1 MRCEM
6 TTTKNPRSRSFEKKE
21 KKEKKEEKCET
32 TIDYAKGLSH
42 AVLKYLEEEETKALT
57 EKIAE
62 GKKKKNN
69 ENNNNSARGD
79 EEKEEENAKEKKKR
93 TTKTKT
99 KKAVC
104 AVSSEGGAGGLD
116 DIEGNGEEKNAEMK
130 TTKKSKSKKTPMP
143 AFPSEEEEEEE
154 EEKEKKAKRDSG
166 VESGSLSRLGSA
178 FKLIQLQVIDP
189 AEMILA
195 GKGKKSDGEKNNGGV
210 HDSPR
215 EVHQSPRRHEVLSVD
230 GSAQGTPTQTKS
242 FVEAG
247 TSPMEHHQQQQQ
259 QQQKQKQQ
267 LLLQHQPLVRM
278 DKGTN
283 TDSKPQHGD
292 KKIML
297 KEMPRRVWRSKSF
310 TKKGRKH
317 QGTEFGVIKD
327 NLHNEVV
334 KTAET
339 VEKRTTESEIRP
351 PTRSDS
357 FKKRRRE
364 SIRKQLLMSAK
375 ASIVENMR
383 THSQPNLVQYQTQRE
398 REEERER
405 ISLDFNEFLDDAF
418 VCATDVTYA
427 AAETENDNNNILHYP
442 RSASFANIASF
453 WKKCEGKEGEEEK
466 DDDNN
471 DGNDEKMDITITA
484 QSPHQPRRRQKIC
497 DCKECVTALMEHA
510 AKVGRF
516 VVAQEEEEKRQRV
529 KEQRQ
534 KKTTHRQG
542 TSSAVVA
549 TNLPTTTTTT
559 TTMMPPTTKLMP
571 ADPNFLRPP
580 PLLLASEGITTG
592 TFDFAPNPLLT
603 ASTFS
608 PLPALLDI
616 IGATTA
622 PNTNKCGAS
631 PGALL
636 VDSFVMSPLLD
647 QLPLQKQESG

>member
-1 MRCEM
+1 M
-6 TTTKNPRSRSFEKKE
+6 TTTKNAPRSQRSVEKT

-32 TIDYAKGLSH
+32 TTSDYVKGLSD
-42 AVLKYLEEEETKALT
+42 AVLKYLEEEDTKALM

-62 GKKKKNN
+62 GK
-69 ENNNNSARGD
+69 
-79 EEKEEENAKEKKKR
+79 
-93 TTKTKT
+93 
-99 KKAVC
+99 
-104 AVSSEGGAGGLD
+104 
-116 DIEGNGEEKNAEMK
+116 
-130 TTKKSKSKKTPMP
+130 TTKKKSKKKSKKTPMSSSSLP
-143 AFPSEEEEEEE
+143 ALPSKEEE
-154 EEKEKKAKRDSG
+154 EEKEKKDSG

-178 FKLIQLQVIDP
+178 FDLIRLQVIDP

-195 GKGKKSDGEKNNGGV
+195 GKGKKSDGERNNGGV

-215 EVHQSPRRHEVLSVD
+215 EVHQSPQRHEVLSVD
-230 GSAQGTPTQTKS
+230 GSARGTPTQTKS

-247 TSPMEHHQQQQQ
+247 TSPMEHHHQQQQ

-427 AAETENDNNNILHYP
+427 AAERENDNNNILHYP

-549 TNLPTTTTTT
+549 TNIPSTT
-559 TTMMPPTTKLMP
+559 TTMMTPTTTKLMP

-603 ASTFS
+603 ASTSS
-608 PLPALLDI
+608 PLPALFDI

>member
-1 MRCEM
+1 MRCEI
-6 TTTKNPRSRSFEKKE
+6 EKKE
-21 KKEKKEEKCET
+21 KKEKEEKCET
-32 TIDYAKGLSH
+32 SGDYEKGLSH
-42 AVLKYLEEEETKALT
+42 AVLKYLEEEETKALM

-62 GKKKKNN
+62 GKKNNKKK
-69 ENNNNSARGD
+69 NNNSARGD

-99 KKAVC
+99 AVC
-104 AVSSEGGAGGLD
+104 AVSSERGAGGKVAGVETLCLV
-116 DIEGNGEEKNAEMK
+116 DIEGNGEEENAEMK
-130 TTKKSKSKKTPMP
+130 TKKKSKKKEKTPMSSSSL
-143 AFPSEEEEEEE
+143 PSLPSKEEE
-154 EEKEKKAKRDSG
+154 EEKAKKDSG
-166 VESGSLSRLGSA
+166 VESRSLSRLGSA
-178 FKLIQLQVIDP
+178 FDLIQLQVIDP

-195 GKGKKSDGEKNNGGV
+195 GKGKKSDGERNNVDV
-210 HDSPR
+210 HDLPR

-230 GSAQGTPTQTKS
+230 GSARGTPTQTKS

-247 TSPMEHHQQQQQ
+247 TSPMEHHHQQQQ

-267 LLLQHQPLVRM
+267 LLLQHQPLVRL

-310 TKKGRKH
+310 TKKGRKQ

-327 NLHNEVV
+327 NAHNEVV

-339 VEKRTTESEIRP
+339 AQKRTTESEIRP

-364 SIRKQLLMSAK
+364 SIRKQLLKSAK

-383 THSQPNLVQYQTQRE
+383 TRSQPNLVQYQTQRE

-427 AAETENDNNNILHYP
+427 AAERENDNNNNILHYP

-453 WKKCEGKEGEEEK
+453 WKKCEGKEGEGEK

-534 KKTTHRQG
+534 KKTTHRKG

-549 TNLPTTTTTT
+549 INIPSTTT
-559 TTMMPPTTKLMP
+559 TTMTTTTTKLMP

-580 PLLLASEGITTG
+580 PLLLAAEGITTG

-603 ASTFS
+603 ASTSS
-608 PLPALLDI
+608 PLPTLFDI

>member
-1 MRCEM
+1 MRCEI
-6 TTTKNPRSRSFEKKE
+6 EKKE
-21 KKEKKEEKCET
+21 KKEKEEKCET
-32 TIDYAKGLSH
+32 SGDYEKGLSH
-42 AVLKYLEEEETKALT
+42 AVLKYLEEEETKALM

-62 GKKKKNN
+62 GKKNNKKK
-69 ENNNNSARGD
+69 NNNSARGD

-99 KKAVC
+99 AVC
-104 AVSSEGGAGGLD
+104 AVSSE
-116 DIEGNGEEKNAEMK
+116 
-130 TTKKSKSKKTPMP
+130 
-143 AFPSEEEEEEE
+143 EEE
-154 EEKEKKAKRDSG
+154 EEKAKKDSG
-166 VESGSLSRLGSA
+166 VESRSLSRLGSA
-178 FKLIQLQVIDP
+178 FDLIQLQVIDP

-195 GKGKKSDGEKNNGGV
+195 GKGKKSDGERNNVDV
-210 HDSPR
+210 HDLPR

-230 GSAQGTPTQTKS
+230 GSARGTPTQTKS

-247 TSPMEHHQQQQQ
+247 TSPMEHHHQQQQ

-267 LLLQHQPLVRM
+267 LLLQHQPLVRL

-310 TKKGRKH
+310 TKKGRKQ

-327 NLHNEVV
+327 NAHNEVV

-339 VEKRTTESEIRP
+339 AQKRTTESEIRP

-364 SIRKQLLMSAK
+364 SIRKQLLKSAK

-383 THSQPNLVQYQTQRE
+383 TRSQPNLVQYQTQRE

-427 AAETENDNNNILHYP
+427 AAERENDNNNNILHYP

-453 WKKCEGKEGEEEK
+453 WKKCEGKEGEGEK

-534 KKTTHRQG
+534 KKTTHRKG

-549 TNLPTTTTTT
+549 INIPSTTT
-559 TTMMPPTTKLMP
+559 TTKLMP

-603 ASTFS
+603 ASTSS
-608 PLPALLDI
+608 PLPTLFDI

>member
-1 MRCEM
+1 M
-6 TTTKNPRSRSFEKKE
+6 
-21 KKEKKEEKCET
+21 
-32 TIDYAKGLSH
+32 
-42 AVLKYLEEEETKALT
+42 

-62 GKKKKNN
+62 G
-69 ENNNNSARGD
+69 
-79 EEKEEENAKEKKKR
+79 KKKR

-99 KKAVC
+99 KTAVC
-104 AVSSEGGAGGLD
+104 AVSSERGAGGKVAGVETLCLD
-116 DIEGNGEEKNAEMK
+116 DIEGNGEEENAEMK
-130 TTKKSKSKKTPMP
+130 TKKKSKSKKKKTPMSSSSLP
-143 AFPSEEEEEEE
+143 ALPSKEEE
-154 EEKEKKAKRDSG
+154 EEKEKKTKKDSRE
-166 VESGSLSRLGSA
+166 ESGGLSRLGSA
-178 FKLIQLQVIDP
+178 FDLIQLQVIDP

-195 GKGKKSDGEKNNGGV
+195 GKGKKSDGERNNGGV

-215 EVHQSPRRHEVLSVD
+215 EVHQSRRRHEVLSVD
-230 GSAQGTPTQTKS
+230 RSVRGTPTQTKS

-247 TSPMEHHQQQQQ
+247 TSPMEHHHQQQQQ
-259 QQQKQKQQ
+259 PQKQKQQ
-267 LLLQHQPLVRM
+267 LLLQHQPLVRL

-297 KEMPRRVWRSKSF
+297 KEKPRRVWRSKSF
-310 TKKGRKH
+310 TKKGRK
-317 QGTEFGVIKD
+317 QQRTEFGVIKD
-327 NLHNEVV
+327 NVHNEAV
-334 KTAET
+334 KTAESAQ
-339 VEKRTTESEIRP
+339 KRTTESEIRP
-351 PTRSDS
+351 PTRSDT

-364 SIRKQLLMSAK
+364 SIRKQLLMSGK

-383 THSQPNLVQYQTQRE
+383 THSQPNLVQYRTQRE
-398 REEERER
+398 REEERKR

-427 AAETENDNNNILHYP
+427 AAERENDNNNILHYP
-442 RSASFANIASF
+442 RSVSFPNIASF
-453 WKKCEGKEGEEEK
+453 WKKCEGKEGEGEK

-471 DGNDEKMDITITA
+471 DGNDEKMDITIIA

-529 KEQRQ
+529 KEQRK
-534 KKTTHRQG
+534 KKTLHRQG

-549 TNLPTTTTTT
+549 TNIPSTTT
-559 TTMMPPTTKLMP
+559 TTMTTMTTKLMP

-603 ASTFS
+603 ASTSS
-608 PLPALLDI
+608 PLPALFDI

>member
-1 MRCEM
+1 M
-6 TTTKNPRSRSFEKKE
+6 TTKNACSRSIEKKE
-21 KKEKKEEKCET
+21 KKEKEEKCET
-32 TIDYAKGLSH
+32 SSDYEKGLSH
-42 AVLKYLEEEETKALT
+42 AVLKYLEEEETKALM

-62 GKKKKNN
+62 GKKNNKKK
-69 ENNNNSARGD
+69 NNNSARGD

-99 KKAVC
+99 AVC
-104 AVSSEGGAGGLD
+104 AVSSE
-116 DIEGNGEEKNAEMK
+116 
-130 TTKKSKSKKTPMP
+130 
-143 AFPSEEEEEEE
+143 EEE
-154 EEKEKKAKRDSG
+154 EEKAKKDSG
-166 VESGSLSRLGSA
+166 VESRSLSRLGSA
-178 FKLIQLQVIDP
+178 FDLIQLQVIDP

-195 GKGKKSDGEKNNGGV
+195 GKGKKSDGERNNGGV
-210 HDSPR
+210 HDLPR

-230 GSAQGTPTQTKS
+230 GSARGTPTQTKS

-247 TSPMEHHQQQQQ
+247 TSPMEHHHQQQQ

-267 LLLQHQPLVRM
+267 LLLQHQPLVRL

-297 KEMPRRVWRSKSF
+297 KEMARRVWRSKSF
-310 TKKGRKH
+310 TKKGRKQ

-327 NLHNEVV
+327 NAHNEVV

-339 VEKRTTESEIRP
+339 AQKRTTESEIRQ

-364 SIRKQLLMSAK
+364 SIRKQLLKSAK

-383 THSQPNLVQYQTQRE
+383 TRSQPNLVQYQTQRE

-427 AAETENDNNNILHYP
+427 AAERENDNNNNILHYP

-453 WKKCEGKEGEEEK
+453 WKKCEGKEGEGEK

-471 DGNDEKMDITITA
+471 DGNDEKMDITITG
-484 QSPHQPRRRQKIC
+484 QCPHQPRRRQKIC

-534 KKTTHRQG
+534 KKTKHRQG

-549 TNLPTTTTTT
+549 INIPSTTMTTT
-559 TTMMPPTTKLMP
+559 TTKLMP

-603 ASTFS
+603 ASTSS
-608 PLPALLDI
+608 PLPTLFDI